1 MFMYM
6 NGVAVSPLRTL
17 RRLGVLAVV
26 TATLTLPLAGVAS
39 AAPAAADGL
48 CSLPVLS
55 QLCPPK
61 TVVLDGKRLLF
72 NRVALLLGDKT
83 TKASLTN
90 LLKQADVAVKAG
102 PWTVADDDR
111 VPPSGDKHDY
121 VSLAPYWWPSKPKTP
136 DNPQGCPYIQKDG
149 VLNPETTTGAPDK
162 AERLTAFS
170 AIYQLSL
177 AWYYTGKAEYAR
189 RAALDLRTWF
199 LDPAT
204 KMNPNLN
211 FAQGIPCRTDG
222 RGIGIIEFSF
232 TFTQVLDAAAILNV
246 GAPGWSKADDTA
258 FKSWSGEFLNWLQ
271 TSKNGKEESAT
282 INNHGTM
289 MDMLVAGTALYTGQT
304 AVAKDL
310 AEKAKTARIDSQIA
324 PDGSQPQE
332 ISRTRTF
339 HYSTFNLVA
348 FTRLAQIG
356 QHVGV
361 DLWGYQGPQGS
372 SIFKAVDFILP
383 AATGG
388 ASQWHYP
395 DLNFTQYAAL
405 DGVHAAADAGDR
417 NARAALAS
425 IPAPPGGDLYPVRPA
440 AEQLDDISTTPTPPA
455 G

>member
-6 NGVAVSPLRTL
+6 NGVAVSPLKTL

-39 AAPAAADGL
+39 ATTEAGL
-48 CSLPVLS
+48 CSVPVLS

-61 TVVLDGKRLLF
+61 TVVLDGKRLLL
-72 NRVALLLGDKT
+72 NRVALLFGDKT
-83 TKASLTN
+83 TKASLAS

-102 PWTVADDDR
+102 PWTVADKER

-121 VSLAPYWWPSKPKTP
+121 LSLAPYWWPSKPKTP
-136 DNPQGCPYIQKDG
+136 DNPLGCPYVQRDG
-149 VLNPETTTGAPDK
+149 VLNPETTAVPDK
-162 AERLTAFS
+162 AERLAAFS

-222 RGIGIIEFSF
+222 RGIGIIEFSY
-232 TFTQVLDAAAILNV
+232 TFTQVLDAAAILNT
-246 GAPGWSKADDTA
+246 GAPGWSTADDAA

-271 TSKNGKEESAT
+271 TSKNGKEESAAA
-282 INNHGTM
+282 NNHGTF
-289 MDMLVAGTALYTGQT
+289 MDMLVAGTALWTGHT
-304 AVAKDL
+304 DVAKSL
-310 AEKAKTARIDSQIA
+310 VENAKTARIDPQIA
-324 PDGSQPQE
+324 ADGSQPQE
-332 ISRTRTF
+332 ITRTRTF

-356 QHVGV
+356 RHVGV
-361 DLWGYQGPQGS
+361 ELWGYRNPQGG
-372 SIFKAVDFILP
+372 SIFKAVDFLLP

-395 DLNFTQYAAL
+395 DLNFIQYAAL
-405 DGVHAAADAGDR
+405 DSVHAAADAGDHD
-417 NARAALAS
+417 ARAALLAV
-425 IPAPPGGDLYPVRPA
+425 PAPPFGDLYPVRPA
-440 AEQLDDISTTPTPPA
+440 AEQLDDISTT